1 MQIHTYMCI
10 YSIDLY
16 SYGYRKHIYS
26 AYSEFRLFHRCH
38 AHQLFIESDSR
49 KVLMIYATGH
59 ECVDRRS
66 ATGVV
71 EIGAGYPSVIF
82 ILMSN
87 GPSAPENARVT
98 VQFSE
103 NSGATV
109 MISPMEFVN
118 I

>member
-1 MQIHTYMCI
+1 
-10 YSIDLY
+10 
-16 SYGYRKHIYS
+16 
-26 AYSEFRLFHRCH
+26 
-38 AHQLFIESDSR
+38 
-49 KVLMIYATGH
+49 MIYATGH
-59 ECVDRRS
+59 ESVDRRS